1 MMEPTKVNSTGNR
14 PNIVLIVLDSV
25 RQDHLSCYGY
35 PRNTTHNIDQL
46 AAEGTLFENAYS
58 ASCWT
63 IPAHA
68 SLFTGRYPSQHG
80 VDLDHPFI
88 DSEHQTLAGYLKT
101 EGYRTACISCNSF
114 AAGGGT
120 NLNRDFDLT
129 IDVDGGYREGTG
141 LFNRGIRFVQKQWR
155 AFIYRDRGADRAT
168 SLAMDWLGQQSEP
181 FFLFM
186 NFMDCH
192 LPYRLKRPER
202 YQFIPPVERKRI
214 DRIPLDPF
222 AVMAGELELNS
233 REVAGIR
240 ALYDGSLY
248 YLDQQIGKL
257 VERLK
262 ELGLYEQTILLITSD
277 HGESFGEHGLFD
289 HQYGLYEH
297 QIRIPLIARFPNNS
311 LAGCRLTHPIQ
322 LVDLFPILKRIISA
336 PTSPQNP
343 AAYAFL
349 EDPIRTA
356 VIAEYLV
363 PNLNAFRRRFPSADT
378 GRYEVILRAISV
390 QGYKLIAHQAGDREL
405 YHLPTD
411 PGETE
416 NLAESKNEKVAEL
429 EGRLFSELGP
439 WLGVPDGTAM
449 ALDEELKDRLK
460 ALGYY

>member
-1 MMEPTKVNSTGNR
+1 MELTKTNPTGNP
-14 PNIVLIVLDSV
+14 PNIILIVLDSV

-35 PRNTTHNIDQL
+35 PRKTTPNIDSL
-46 AAEGTLFENAYS
+46 AVEGTLFENAYS

-63 IPAHA
+63 IPSHA
-68 SLFTGRYPSQHG
+68 SLFTGLYPSQHG

-88 DSEHQTLAGYLKT
+88 HPEHQTLASYLKT
-101 EGYRTACISCNSF
+101 EGYQTACISCNSF

-120 NLNRDFDLT
+120 NLNRGFDLT
-129 IDVDGGYREGTG
+129 IDVDGAFREGTG
-141 LFNRGIRFVQKQWR
+141 LINRGIRYAQKQWR
-155 AFIYRDRGADRAT
+155 AFTRHDRGAERAT
-168 SLAMDWLGQQSEP
+168 SLAEDWLGQQSGP
-181 FFLFM
+181 FFLFI

-202 YQFIPPVERKRI
+202 YQFIPPVERKRV

-222 AVMAGELELNS
+222 AVMAGELALNS

-262 ELGLYEQTILLITSD
+262 ELGVYEQTILLITSD

-297 QIRIPLIARFPNNS
+297 QVRVPLIARFPNSS
-311 LAGCRLTHPIQ
+311 LAGCELTNPVQ
-322 LVDLFPILKRIISA
+322 LVDLFPILERIISSSA
-336 PTSPQNP
+336 SPLNP

-356 VIAEYLV
+356 VISEYLV
-363 PNLNAFRRRFPSADT
+363 PNLNAIRRRFPNSDT
-378 GRYEVILRAISV
+378 TRYEAVLRAVST
-390 QGYKLIAHQAGDREL
+390 QGYKLIIHQDGGREL

-411 PGETE
+411 PSEME

-429 EGRLFSELGP
+429 EELLFSELGP
-439 WLGVPDGTAM
+439 WPGMQDGMAM